1 MFLVKISLEHCF
13 LNGFFFLAI
22 NNVNNP
28 NRIIPCINFK
38 ILVYTL
44 MNLHLTEILNNSGK
58 ILKFLLILEIKK
70 MRLVFLQWSFVMKI
84 SGDTF
89 QNIVKLTFYTV

>member
-1 MFLVKISLEHCF
+1 
-13 LNGFFFLAI
+13 
-22 NNVNNP
+22 
-28 NRIIPCINFK
+28 
-38 ILVYTL
+38 